1 MSNSFRPK
9 ARAAAAQRVGR
20 AKSVGELVPALTRP
34 AFEKYGF
41 PAAAILTNWEAI
53 AGREFARF
61 TAPERLKWPKQAP
74 DGDARARGAT
84 LILRVAGAR
93 VLEVEY
99 GREALIERINAAFG
113 YRAVEDIRII
123 QAPLHSRAIT
133 APRRSRNAAPAA
145 ASCPR
150 FDAIA
155 EPRLQAAFERMASG
169 IAARSKKTATTP
181 AF

>member
-1 MSNSFRPK
+1 MHIIIDGYNLIRQSKTLS
-9 ARAAAAQRVGR
+9 AVELEDIQR
-20 AKSVGELVPALTRP
+20 
-34 AFEKYGF
+34 
-41 PAAAILTNWEAI
+41 
-53 AGREFARF
+53 
-61 TAPERLKWPKQAP
+61 
-74 DGDARARGAT
+74 
-84 LILRVAGAR
+84 
-93 VLEVEY
+93 

-133 APRRSRNAAPAA
+133 APRRSRNATPAA

-169 IAARSKKTATTP
+169 IAAKSKKTAMTP